1 MRRYRLLS
9 ALLVL
14 PLLCGCA
21 GQGSGPEEAPGYPQ
35 MAVSLV
41 APAGSGSGYD
51 VTMRALAG
59 CLQETGLVR
68 VPLPI
73 TNIPGGGGVTALEF
87 LDSNRGADN
96 VLSVYSPPLN
106 MVRLNGSTAMN
117 YRENTTPVARLVVD
131 YGVFAVRSDSPFQT
145 LEEVMNALKEDPGAV
160 RLGGISS
167 YGSMD
172 HLQFLKAA
180 HASGV
185 GNLGQ
190 IAYTGYQ
197 DGTAVAQLLGG
208 HVDVV
213 STGISDS
220 IGLVESGDIRAL
232 AVTAGK
238 RVGKGLTAQIP
249 TCIEQGIDVTFVNW
263 RGIFGPKGMPD
274 YALAYWEETLGKMV
288 KTPEWAET
296 CAEYGWDMDYADHEE
311 FMAFL
316 DEMDIEYAKLLGE
329 IGFLSAEHNKT

>member
-1 MRRYRLLS
+1 MQRYSLLA

-14 PLLCGCA
+14 ALLCACA
-21 GQGSGPEEAPGYPQ
+21 GQNSATEEAPQYPQ
-35 MAVSLV
+35 RAVSLI

-73 TNIPGGGGVTALEF
+73 TNIPGGGGVTALEY
-87 LDSNRGADN
+87 LDSNTGADN

-106 MVRLNGSTAMN
+106 LIRLNGSTSMN
-117 YRENTTPVARLVVD
+117 YRENTTPIARLFVD

-145 LEEVMNALKEDPGAV
+145 LGEVMDALKENPEAV

-180 HASGV
+180 HAYGV

-238 RVGKGLTAQIP
+238 RVGKGLTARIP

-263 RGIFGPKGMPD
+263 RGLFGPKDMPE
-274 YALAYWEETLGKMV
+274 YALAYWEETLAQMV
-288 KTPEWAET
+288 ETPEWAEI
-296 CAEYGWDMDYADHEE
+296 CAEYGWDMDYAGHGE
-311 FMAFL
+311 FLAFL
-316 DEMDIEYAKLLGE
+316 DEMDTEYAKLLGE
-329 IGFLSAEHNKT
+329 IGFPSAAHNNT

>member
-1 MRRYRLLS
+1 MLRCKFAAA
-9 ALLVL
+9 ALAIC
-14 PLLCGCA
+14 LLCACA
-21 GQGSGPEEAPGYPQ
+21 GPESGQEETIGYPQ
-35 MAVSLV
+35 RAVSFI

-59 CLQETGLVR
+59 CLQDTGLVR

-73 TNIPGGGGVTALEF
+73 TNIPGGGGVTALEY

-106 MVRLNGSTAMN
+106 LIRLNGSTTMN
-117 YRENTTPVARLVVD
+117 YRDNTTPIARLFVD

-145 LEEVMNALKEDPGAV
+145 LEEVMDALKEDPSAV

-180 HASGV
+180 HAAGV

-263 RGIFGPKGMPD
+263 RGIFGPKDMPG
-274 YALAYWEETLGKMV
+274 YALAYWEEILAQTV
-288 KTPEWAET
+288 ETPEWAEI
-296 CAEYGWDMDYADHEE
+296 CAEYGWDMEYAGHEE
-311 FMAFL
+311 FLAFL

-329 IGFLSAEHNKT
+329 IGFPSAAYNN